1 MIYFINCLA
10 EKKVHII
17 YWKYGNLS
25 MIGMLLNNICEIWN
39 HNIIKQEECI
49 IFLKIYHME
58 RMYKL

>member
-10 EKKVHII
+10 EKNYII

-39 HNIIKQEECI
+39 HNIIKQE
-49 IFLKIYHME
+49 
-58 RMYKL
+58 

>member
-10 EKKVHII
+10 EEKNYII

-39 HNIIKQEECI
+39 HNIIKQEYYI
-49 IFLKIYHME
+49 FFLKIYHMG
-58 RMYKL
+58 RMHKL